1 MTKRLLLL
9 LAAICALLASATS
22 HAWWNQ
28 DWTARKKITL
38 DTSATG
44 ANLGT
49 AAANVPV
56 LVRLHTGNFPFA
68 EAHMDGND
76 LRFVDGDDKT
86 PLKYHI
92 ELFDGLNELAL
103 VWVMVPNLAPN
114 SNANAIWMYYGNAK
128 AGSASDSR
136 TMYDG
141 SQTLVLQFAEKD
153 GAFKD
158 STAYGL
164 APAVTGVTYGA
175 AGLADGAGVF
185 SGGSRLAWT
194 GQPALKQTATGFTV
208 SAWVKPSDPTQNA
221 VLFSQQEG
229 KASVQV
235 LYEQGKV
242 FARAFGEETAKVDLA
257 PGAWRHVAAT
267 LGDRLVLYVDGKEA
281 ATANVKAGDLGG
293 DVVVGTGFKGELD
306 ELQLSNVARPG
317 AWLQAQA
324 ASQGEGGRMVTVAAE
339 GESATSEDGASYMTI
354 LLSAVTLDG
363 WIVIGILI
371 VMFFVSVWVM
381 FSKSVFLVRTD
392 GANRSFLTRFQA
404 LSEDLTVLEQGDRK
418 TANSSIF
425 RLYEIGIREL
435 HHRFDL
441 YDKRKVARSLT
452 PQAIDAIR
460 ASLDAGM
467 VRENQRLNSQLVLLT
482 IAISGGPFLG
492 LLGTVVGVMITFA
505 AIAAAGDV
513 NVNSIA
519 PGIAAALVATVAG
532 LAVAIP
538 ALFGYNY
545 LAGRVKNIVA
555 DQQVFV
561 DELVSKFAE
570 NYSN

>member
-1 MTKRLLLL
+1 
-9 LAAICALLASATS
+9 
-22 HAWWNQ
+22 
-28 DWTARKKITL
+28 
-38 DTSATG
+38 
-44 ANLGT
+44 
-49 AAANVPV
+49 

-68 EAHMDGND
+68 EAHMDGHD

-86 PLKYHI
+86 PLKYHV

-128 AGSASDSR
+128 AGPASDAK

-164 APAVTGVTYGA
+164 APTATGVAYGA
-175 AGLADGAGVF
+175 TGLADGAGVF
-185 SGGSRLAWT
+185 TGGSRLAWT

-208 SAWVKPSDPTQNA
+208 SAWVKPTDATQNA
-221 VLFSQQEG
+221 VLFSQQDG

-242 FARAFGEETAKVDLA
+242 FARAFGAETAKVDLA
-257 PGAWRHVAAT
+257 PGAWRHVAVT
-267 LGDRLVLYVDGKEA
+267 LGDRLALYVDGKEV

-293 DVVVGTGFKGELD
+293 DVAVGTGFKGELD
-306 ELQLSNVARPG
+306 ELQLSNVARPA
-317 AWLQAQA
+317 AWLQAQV
-324 ASQGEGGRMVTVAAE
+324 ASQGEGAKMVAVAAE
-339 GESATSEDGASYMTI
+339 GESASAEGGASYMTI

-363 WIVIGILI
+363 WIVIGILM
-371 VMFFVSVWVM
+371 VMFLVSVWVM
-381 FSKSVFLVRTD
+381 FSKSVFLARTD
-392 GANRSFLTRFQA
+392 GANRNFLTRFQS

-425 RLYEIGIREL
+425 RLYEIGVREL
-435 HHRFDL
+435 RRRFEL

-570 NYSN
+570 NYSS